1 MAGLTFTTPD
11 GGTTTVPENAI
22 DTLGKALRGKL
33 LLPGADGYDAAR
45 TIWNAMIDRKPAAI
59 VACADADDVSR
70 SVTFASE
77 HGLQLA
83 VRSGG
88 HNIAGSAVCDGGLMV
103 SLAGMKAITVD
114 PAARRARVGPGNTL
128 GDVDTAT
135 QEHGLAV
142 PLGINSTT
150 GVAGLTLGG
159 GFGWI
164 SRKHGLT
171 IDSLL
176 SAEVVTASGDKVRVS
191 AKEHPDLFWAI
202 RGGGGNFGVVTE
214 FEFALHPIGPDVLAG
229 LIVYPLSDARDVLR
243 YYRDFCRTAPDE
255 VSVYVVLRKAPPL
268 PFLPEDVHGTE
279 VLVLATLCVGDMTA
293 AEQSLA
299 PLRKFR
305 KPIADV
311 VSPHPYAGFQT
322 AFDPLLTP
330 GARNYWKSHNLGD
343 LSDELLDTV
352 LAAARTLPDPQCE
365 ILFAQM
371 GGAINRVPGDA
382 TAYPQRDTAFIL
394 NIHGRWANAADD
406 KRCIAW
412 CRNLFDAAS
421 KFGTGGAYVNFMT
434 ADEAARV
441 QTTYGKNYERLATA
455 KQQYDPTNLFRLNQ
469 NVRPAS
475 KG

>member
-11 GGTTTVPENAI
+11 GGTTTVPQAAI
-22 DTLGKALRGKL
+22 DALGKALRGKL
-33 LLPGADGYDAAR
+33 LLPGADGYDEAR
-45 TIWNAMIDRKPAAI
+45 TIWNAMIDRRPAAI

-70 SVTFASE
+70 GVTFARE

-88 HNIAGSAVCDGGLMV
+88 HNIAGSAVCDGGLML
-103 SLAGMKAITVD
+103 SLAGMKAIKVD

-128 GDVDTAT
+128 GDVDKAT

-159 GFGWI
+159 GFGWM

-176 SAEVVTASGDKVRVS
+176 SVEVVTASGDKVRAS

-214 FEFALHPIGPDVLAG
+214 FEFALHPIGPEVMAG

-243 YYRDFCRTAPDE
+243 YYRDFCTTAPDE
-255 VSVYVVLRKAPPL
+255 LTVWAVLRKAPPL
-268 PFLPEDVHGTE
+268 PFLPAAVHGTE
-279 VLVLATLCVGDMTA
+279 VLVLATLYAGDMTSGEKA
-293 AEQSLA
+293 LA
-299 PLRKFR
+299 PLRAFR

-330 GARNYWKSHNLGD
+330 GARNYWKSHNFLKVTD
-343 LSDELLDTV
+343 DLLDTLV
-352 LAAARTLPDPQCE
+352 AAAGTLPSPHCE
-365 ILFAQM
+365 IFLAQM
-371 GGAINRVPGDA
+371 GGATNRVPVDA
-382 TAYPQRDTAFIL
+382 TAYPHRDVTFIM
-394 NIHGRWANAADD
+394 NIHGRWETAAEDE
-406 KRCIAW
+406 RCTSW
-412 CRNLFDAAS
+412 CRQQFDAVAP
-421 KFGTGGAYVNFMT
+421 FATGGAYVNFMPD
-434 ADEAARV
+434 DEAGRV
-441 QTTYGKNYERLATA
+441 ATTYGANYQRLQAA
-455 KQQYDPTNLFRLNQ
+455 KKTYDPTNLFRLNQ
-469 NVRPAS
+469 NIRPTT
-475 KG
+475 KT